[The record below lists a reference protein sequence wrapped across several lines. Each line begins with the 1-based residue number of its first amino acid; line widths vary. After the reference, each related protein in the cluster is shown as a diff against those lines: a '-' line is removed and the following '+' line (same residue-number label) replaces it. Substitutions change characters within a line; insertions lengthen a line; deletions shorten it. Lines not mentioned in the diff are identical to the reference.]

1 MRFLDLTLSTACENL
16 ALDEALLL
24 RAEAGDG
31 GEVLRVWEQ
40 QRPAVVLG
48 AGCRLTDDVDEAAC
62 QADDVPILR
71 RSSGGGTVVLGPGC
85 LLYTLV
91 LDSERTPELAG
102 IRSSY
107 AFILSRVAQ
116 ALSPLTPTPLPP
128 GERGRGEGGLEAAGI
143 SDLAAA
149 GRKVSGNAQQRKRR
163 YLLHHGT
170 LLYAF
175 DLTRVGRYL
184 PPPPRQPEYRA
195 GRDHAVFLSNVDLPG
210 EEIKRRLRVVW
221 GAETAEREWPQE
233 RVRALVADKYAR
245 QEWIRRR

>member
-31 GEVLRVWEQ
+31 GEVLVWEQ

-62 QADDVPILR
+62 RADGVPILR
-71 RSSGGGTVVLGPGC
+71 RSSGGGTVLLGPGC

-107 AFILSRVAQ
+107 AFILSRVTQ
-116 ALSPLTPTPLPP
+116 AAVSPSPLPLSR
-128 GERGRGEGGLEAAGI
+128 RGRGAGVRAASKRPGSATSPRPAARSPATPSSA
-143 SDLAAA
+143 SDATCCITARCSTPSTWRAWAATC
-149 GRKVSGNAQQRKRR
+149 RR
-163 YLLHHGT
+163 RR
-170 LLYAF
+170 
-175 DLTRVGRYL
+175 DSRNI
-184 PPPPRQPEYRA
+184 RA
-195 GRDHAVFLSNVDLPG
+195 GRDHAAFLSNVDLPG
-210 EEIKRRLRVVW
+210 EEIKRRLHIIW

-233 RVRALVADKYAR
+233 RVRASSRTSTLGKSG
-245 QEWIRRR
+245 